1 MSTAAMMERIAE
13 TSPRLKARITG
24 VFYLLT
30 ILTGIFAQGFVSGRL
45 VVDGDA
51 AATATNILAHRG
63 LFQLG
68 FAVYLIEMACKIAMT
83 ALFYDLLKPAGRSV
97 SLVAAFLG
105 LAGCVIKTFSR
116 VFFIAPLFVLGG
128 AHYLSVFSAEQL
140 QALALLFLKVN
151 DRGAAI
157 ALVFFGF
164 YALLTGYLI
173 IRSTFLPRILGVLSV
188 VARFGLAELPVSAAR
203 IPSVSLHCSFRPPR
217 GSIANPVAPG
227 VRRERTT
234 MEGAGQRSSGNEA
247 HTNPTRR
254 ISNETQHHVN
264 HRVSALDPL
273 ADASHYGRHR
283 PWDIEG
289 RDLKHCVGSS
299 SWSCCTGRSCSP
311 NGDRGTSSCCSSGCS
326 RQACPSST

>member
-1 MSTAAMMERIAE
+1 MNPPVMLERIAE

-51 AATATNILAHRG
+51 AATATNLLTHLG
-63 LFQLG
+63 LYQLG
-68 FAVYLIEMACKIAMT
+68 YAVYLIEMACQIAMT
-83 ALFYDLLKPAGRSV
+83 ALFYHLLKPAGRSV
-97 SLVAAFLG
+97 SLIAAFLG
-105 LAGCVIKTFSR
+105 FAGCIIKTFSR
-116 VFFIAPLFVLGG
+116 VFFIVPLFVLGG

-188 VARFGLAELPVSAAR
+188 LGGLGWLSFLYLPLGYRLFPYIAAFGLLGAASLILWLLVFGVNVQRWKEQASAT
-203 IPSVSLHCSFRPPR
+203 
-217 GSIANPVAPG
+217 
-227 VRRERTT
+227 RE
-234 MEGAGQRSSGNEA
+234 
-247 HTNPTRR
+247 
-254 ISNETQHHVN
+254 
-264 HRVSALDPL
+264 
-273 ADASHYGRHR
+273 
-283 PWDIEG
+283 
-289 RDLKHCVGSS
+289 
-299 SWSCCTGRSCSP
+299 
-311 NGDRGTSSCCSSGCS
+311 
-326 RQACPSST
+326 